1 MCINACTHTLISFGY
16 LRHLRQ
22 DHPSRPP
29 SSCSRCSRP
38 PVQSRKASRSSCAE
52 TPVLSPTQELQFYDS
67 IFDCVCHVFFFF
79 FFLIPCYHH
88 GPLCFSVFVF
98 LVDKAPPWCCPP
110 FLDLLP
116 STAHSA
122 PLCCLRHV
130 KKASF
135 LPESQPLALRSPHL
149 SLDAGFLGS
158 RTTGSGGPSQLRA
171 PQGFLLPLRGHR
183 AQPPAISFP
192 ASLLKQL
199 CLQGSL
205 GDVWRHSVTPG
216 GNAVGIWWGKGRK
229 AAIGILQGTWQP
241 SPQGTKRQL
250 CLSAEKPCPHTWF

>member
-1 MCINACTHTLISFGY
+1 MHAHTHSYRSVTCATCARTTHPALLPLAADAADPLCNRRKPAAQVVRKLLSS
-16 LRHLRQ
+16 HL
-22 DHPSRPP
+22 PK
-29 SSCSRCSRP
+29 SCSSMIP
-38 PVQSRKASRSSCAE
+38 FSTAFA
-52 TPVLSPTQELQFYDS
+52 T
-67 IFDCVCHVFFFF
+67 FFFF

-88 GPLCFSVFVF
+88 GLLCFSVFVF

-135 LPESQPLALRSPHL
+135 LSESQPLALRSPHL

-171 PQGFLLPLRGHR
+171 PRGFLLPLRGHR

-229 AAIGILQGTWQP
+229 AAIGILQGT
-241 SPQGTKRQL
+241 
-250 CLSAEKPCPHTWF
+250 